1 MFEVIKKSQ
10 ARSMSYGIH
19 ESLVFSKKI
28 LDSTGLSERIL
39 KNRDLI
45 MAAEP
50 FMNQLYGFV
59 RGSEFFAIL
68 TDAEGCILSIIGDD
82 DILKT
87 ADELKMIPGAFMDEA
102 SIGTNAMG
110 TALVEG
116 VPVQVSGK
124 DHSISAYFRWTCSA
138 AVIRDEFGNVIGALD
153 LTGYIDYVHPHT
165 LGMVVAAVNAIENTM
180 KLTAKTHLIRE
191 NAQFIESLLDSIQAS
206 IISCDIHGNI
216 KTVNRQAL
224 QLFNV
229 SETAFKSKPAHKYID
244 RFEDIVDICR
254 SGLEFQNEE
263 IAVMGLANV
272 GYVSVSA
279 YPIAGDDNQL
289 EAVILVIRD
298 VKKVHK
304 LANEIMGRR
313 AIYTFDQ
320 IIGKSSQIRDVI
332 QFGEEVSDSKS
343 TVLLT
348 GESGTGKEIFAHA
361 IHNNSN
367 RRQKNFIV
375 LNCASIPRSLIES
388 ELFGFEEG
396 SFTGAKRGGNPGKF
410 EIADGGTIFLDEI
423 GEMPLDMQTRLLR
436 VIQEGVVSRVGS
448 NSQFPVDVRI
458 IAATNKDLYEE
469 VSKGNFRLDLYYR
482 LKVLPIHLPPLRDRR
497 ADIPL
502 LVDYFNQK
510 VSKSINKRPMEIPK
524 DYMDALIKYD
534 WPGNVRELENIIELM
549 LNTRKMPE
557 LGKVISKGNP
567 SLFLVKSEPEVE
579 EPQTFLNY
587 GGAFKLEDVEKVHIE
602 RILKIT
608 NFNITSAAKSLG
620 IGRNTLYRK
629 MEQHGIQV

>member
-1 MFEVIKKSQ
+1 MVEVINRSR
-10 ARSMSYGIH
+10 ARSMSYGIS
-19 ESLVFSKKI
+19 ESLVYSRTI
-28 LDSTGLSERIL
+28 VDGTGLSDRIL
-39 KNRDLI
+39 RNRDLI

-82 DILKT
+82 VILKT

-102 SIGTNAMG
+102 NIGTNAMG

-116 VPVQVSGK
+116 VPVQVSGAQ
-124 DHSISAYFRWTCSA
+124 HSISAYHRWTCSA
-138 AVIRDEFGNVIGALD
+138 AVIRGENGEIIGALD
-153 LTGYIDYVHPHT
+153 LTGYIDNVHPHT

-180 KLTAKTHLIRE
+180 KLTAKTHVIRA

-206 IISCDIHGNI
+206 IISCDIAGNI
-216 KTVNRQAL
+216 KTVNNQAL
-224 QLFNV
+224 QLFRV
-229 SETAFKSKPAHKYID
+229 SESQFKSHPASKYLD
-244 RFEDIVDICR
+244 RFDEIVEACNTGTD
-254 SGLEFQNEE
+254 FQNEE
-263 IAVMGLANV
+263 VAVMGIANV

-279 YPIAGDDNQL
+279 YPIAGDDDEL

-298 VKKVHK
+298 VKKMHK
-304 LANEIMGRR
+304 FANEIMGRR

-320 IIGKSSQIRDVI
+320 IIGGSNQIKEVI
-332 QFGEEVSDSKS
+332 QFSEEVSDSKS
-343 TVLLT
+343 TVLIT

-367 RRQKNFIV
+367 RCNKNFIV

-388 ELFGFEEG
+388 ELFGYEEG

-469 VSKGNFRLDLYYR
+469 VNKGNFRLDLYYR
-482 LKVLPIHLPPLRDRR
+482 LKVLPIHLPPLRERR
-497 ADIPL
+497 SDIPL
-502 LVDYFNQK
+502 LVDHFNQK
-510 VSKSINKRPMEIPK
+510 VSRSINKRPMEIPEA
-524 DYMDALIKYD
+524 YMDQLMRYE
-534 WPGNVRELENIIELM
+534 WPGNVRELENVIELM
-549 LNTRKMPE
+549 LNTRKMPR
-557 LGKVISKGNP
+557 LGKTRELEVIPYDIAVTRLSDR
-567 SLFLVKSEPEVE
+567 KSASD
-579 EPQTFLNY
+579 Y
-587 GGAFKLEDVEKVHIE
+587 GGILKLDELEKLHIE
-602 RILKIT
+602 RILEASE
-608 NFNITSAAKSLG
+608 FNITTAAKQLG

-629 MEQHGIQV
+629 IEHYGLTV

>member
-229 SETAFKSKPAHKYID
+229 SEMAFKSKPAHKYID

-254 SGLEFQNEE
+254 SGLEFQNKE

-502 LVDYFNQK
+502 LVNYFNQK
-510 VSKSINKRPMEIPK
+510 VSKSINKRPMEIPE

-567 SLFLVKSEPEVE
+567 SLFPIQSEPEVE
-579 EPQTFLNY
+579 DPQAFLNY